1 MLPGNRPIWLGDHS
15 RSIMIIRKSQRFLW
29 IINHGIMILRKSLV
43 WEKEMKNA
51 ILDKVLVSVS
61 HIGHHF
67 LVFYRHNHRKL
78 TISQKWLWNVCKSR
92 LNSEIFQ
99 ILNFKAWYFWQK
111 SWKSWFM
118 KEYNICISVKPFELD
133 SLQKMF
139 KSYDYYL
146 AWNEFFW
153 VNS

>member
-78 TISQKWLWNVCKSR
+78 TKNDSETFVNLGWSRRFFKFLILKHDIFGKNHENPIYGIFSKNGHSR
-92 LNSEIFQ
+92 LKMKHSRIHHLHIGE
-99 ILNFKAWYFWQK
+99 AFWTWQSSK
-111 SWKSWFM
+111 
-118 KEYNICISVKPFELD
+118 NV
-133 SLQKMF
+133 
-139 KSYDYYL
+139 
-146 AWNEFFW
+146 
-153 VNS
+153 